1 MGGLISRDFEIR
13 DPHLLS
19 AKMIGPP
26 LLFLLAA
33 IIQMAFLFVLLPTRY
48 HVNDNDNY
56 RTFYKPVAENILA
69 GNGLVGADGKIALTY
84 PPGYPGV
91 IAATFALADRIHLN
105 RERTLDFLNIL
116 ITSLSCL
123 VLFLTVREVF
133 GDKIGLLA
141 WFLWIS
147 YLPNLWTLVRPNP
160 ETPFTLL
167 LYGGVWVFVLAMKK
181 ESVGGA
187 VTAGVTLGL
196 AALIRPIG
204 VFLPL
209 VLAAIAL
216 LFDTMAMKKRILIAS
231 LIVAAFVISVTPWET
246 FVMSKTGKLVLL
258 CTNGPSSMADGL
270 VFALQREPE
279 DQPMWAPAAVIG
291 MMERANARRSEM
303 QTTGNVLGFA
313 WGEAKTHP
321 LAFAEFLLLKFFRPW
336 YSTATRRRE
345 SPIVILQIFYV
356 PLGVAGLFW
365 GMKRYPEQALAM
377 GVFVSVVVYFW
388 AMALLTLPIFR
399 YMVPA
404 FGYVIIFV
412 AIAID
417 ALIASVRS
425 AAQVNA
431 VPSPR

>member
-1 MGGLISRDFEIR
+1 MGGLVSGGFEVR
-13 DPHLLS
+13 NPHLLS
-19 AKMIGPP
+19 EKMTGPS

-33 IIQMAFLFVLLPTRY
+33 IIQMAFLFVLLPARY
-48 HVNDNDNY
+48 HVNDNENY
-56 RTFYKPVAENILA
+56 RTFYKPVAENILS
-69 GNGLVGADGKIALTY
+69 GKGLVGADEKIALTY

-91 IAATFALADRIHLN
+91 IAATFALADRLHLN
-105 RERTLDFLNIL
+105 RERTLDVLNIL

-123 VLFLTVREVF
+123 VLFLTAREAF
-133 GDKIGLLA
+133 GEKIGLLS
-141 WFLWIS
+141 WLLWIS

-160 ETPFTLL
+160 EIPFTLL
-167 LYGGVWVFVLAMKK
+167 LYCGVWAFVRAMKR

-187 VTAGVTLGL
+187 VTVGVTLGL

-204 VFLPL
+204 VFLPF

-216 LFDTMAMKKRILIAS
+216 LFGTMAMKKRIFIAS
-231 LIVAAFVISVTPWET
+231 LTVAAFVISVAPWET
-246 FVMSKTGKLVLL
+246 FVISKTGKLVLL

-303 QTTGNVLGFA
+303 QTTGSVLGFA
-313 WGEAKTHP
+313 GGEAKTHP
-321 LAFAEFLLLKFFRPW
+321 LAFAEFLLFKLYRPW
-336 YSTATRRRE
+336 FSTATRRRE
-345 SPIVILQIFYV
+345 SPIVLLQIFYV

-365 GMKRYPEQALAM
+365 GKKRYPEQALAM
-377 GVFVSVVVYFW
+377 GVFVNVVIYFW

-417 ALIASVRS
+417 ALIANVRS
-425 AAQVNA
+425 SAQVNA

>member
-1 MGGLISRDFEIR
+1 MGGLVSGEFEVR
-13 DPHLLS
+13 NPHLLS
-19 AKMIGPP
+19 DKMIGPP

-91 IAATFALADRIHLN
+91 IAATFALADRLHLN

-133 GDKIGLLA
+133 GEKIGLLA
-141 WFLWIS
+141 GFLWIS

-187 VTAGVTLGL
+187 VTVGVTLGV

-216 LFDTMAMKKRILIAS
+216 LFGTMAKKKRIFIAS
-231 LIVAAFVISVTPWET
+231 LIVAGFVISVTPWET
-246 FVMSKTGKLVLL
+246 FVISKTGKLVLL

-279 DQPMWAPAAVIG
+279 DRPMWAPAAVVG

-303 QTTGNVLGFA
+303 QTTGSVLGFA

-336 YSTATRRRE
+336 FSTATRRRE
-345 SPIVILQIFYV
+345 SPIVLLQILYV

-377 GVFVSVVVYFW
+377 GVFVSVVIYFW

-425 AAQVNA
+425 SAQVNA